1 MCFDP
6 VSMASVAAFSSAGG
20 VAGGTAAVLAAEGAA
35 ATMGAIS
42 TGVQIAGVGMQA
54 MSAMNASNA
63 SADYSRYNAQIAEN
77 NVQYA
82 TWAAE
87 DAMERGNAAISEK
100 TRQAAALKGT
110 QIATMAAR
118 GLDLSEGTPLNIQSD
133 TDIMLEQDVA
143 TLKDNA
149 KREAWSAK
157 VKGSNSSAEAAL
169 LRRKAENENPW
180 LVGAG
185 TALSGLGSVASRWY
199 TYGKHGA
206 DTTRTV

>member
-1 MCFDP
+1 
-6 VSMASVAAFSSAGG
+6 
-20 VAGGTAAVLAAEGAA
+20 
-35 ATMGAIS
+35 
-42 TGVQIAGVGMQA
+42 
-54 MSAMNASNA
+54 
-63 SADYSRYNAQIAEN
+63 
-77 NVQYA
+77 
-82 TWAAE
+82 
-87 DAMERGNAAISEK
+87 
-100 TRQAAALKGT
+100 
-110 QIATMAAR
+110 MAAR

>member
-6 VSMASVAAFSSAGG
+6 VSLASAAAFSAAGG
-20 VAGGTAAVLAAEGAA
+20 VSGGMAAVTAAEAAT
-35 ATMGAIS
+35 ATMGALY
-42 TGVQIAGVGMQA
+42 TGVQVAGVGMQA
-54 MSAMNASNA
+54 YSAMNASNA
-63 SADYSRYNAQIAEN
+63 TADYAAYNAQIAKN
-77 NVQYA
+77 NAQYA

-87 DAMERGNAAISEK
+87 DAVERGNAAISEK

-110 QIATMAAR
+110 QIASMAAR
-118 GLDLSEGTPLNIQSD
+118 GLDLSEGTPLNIQTD

-149 KREAWSAK
+149 AREAWSAR
-157 VKGSNSSAEAAL
+157 VKGSNLSAEAAL
-169 LRRKAENENPW
+169 LTRKAENENPW

-185 TALSGLGSVASRWY
+185 TLASGLGSVASRWY

-206 DTTRTV
+206 DTTRTL